1 MSSRRSFIAASAV
14 AAAAGLAGM
23 ADAPTEV
30 DAAAPKGPSS
40 LALAQA
46 RWLQRTMPEAKLSDA
61 LVEKIAGD
69 IDGYAPVA
77 AEFRKATL
85 RNWDEPDFVF
95 FAGPRADQR

>member
-40 LALAQA
+40 LALTQA